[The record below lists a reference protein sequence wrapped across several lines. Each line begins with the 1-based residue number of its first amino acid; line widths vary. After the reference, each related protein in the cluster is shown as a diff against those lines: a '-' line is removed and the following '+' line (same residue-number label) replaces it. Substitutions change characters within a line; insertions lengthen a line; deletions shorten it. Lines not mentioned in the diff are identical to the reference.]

1 MRLPQQLFQ
10 TLGEAHWAFLEF
22 LKSMIVW
29 FNMIRIYIYIKD
41 LKTYLSEKRMNVDLI
56 FDHFTVP

>member
-1 MRLPQQLFQ
+1 MVQYDP
-10 TLGEAHWAFLEF
+10 
-22 LKSMIVW
+22 
-29 FNMIRIYIYIKD
+29 YIYIKD